1 MLPMAKYIKM
11 DSNPTSKGCARL
23 HRIYGFQN
31 STAHV
36 REAQWL
42 PAAHVLEPG
51 DWKRDWEELSW

>member
-1 MLPMAKYIKM
+1 M
-11 DSNPTSKGCARL
+11 DSNLTSKGCARL